1 MHLNAG
7 NSRPAFSRSARGR
20 YFIFSTLLQVIIFS
34 TGYGGIN
41 GIRDSLLF
49 SSLWRIP
56 VFLFPERIKIIA
68 AVVGIIL
75 WTTSLTALCYYFIY
89 SHEFS
94 QSVLFAMFETNASEA
109 GEYFSLKLLFITRVY

>member
-1 MHLNAG
+1 
-7 NSRPAFSRSARGR
+7 

-94 QSVLFAMFETNASEA
+94 QSVLFAMFETNAS
-109 GEYFSLKLLFITRVY
+109 